1 LRPNHWEI
9 EAGWAKGEFIRHA
22 RPDTADLSRRL
33 AGHLTIQLCDRH
45 VEREPGELVVV
56 SRRGRALPKAT
67 DETNLVLIEPT
78 GTADET
84 NLVLIEPTGTAN
96 TGNAGRERA
105 GG

>member
-1 LRPNHWEI
+1 VTVTSNASRVSWWLCP
-9 EAGWAKGEFIRHA
+9 AG
-22 RPDTADLSRRL
+22 
-33 AGHLTIQLCDRH
+33 
-45 VEREPGELVVV
+45 VEHC
-56 SRRGRALPKAT
+56 PKAT